1 MITAES
7 EHKHLF
13 CKQVIF
19 CDYLWMETNE
29 NAINEIMNILNIHF
43 VLSTMKIRSQI
54 RFLGSIIFDILMFKN
69 STFAYKIAP
78 LLIPSDK

>member
-54 RFLGSIIFDILMFKN
+54 GFLGPIIFDILMFK
-69 STFAYKIAP
+69 T
-78 LLIPSDK
+78 LLLHIKLYPY